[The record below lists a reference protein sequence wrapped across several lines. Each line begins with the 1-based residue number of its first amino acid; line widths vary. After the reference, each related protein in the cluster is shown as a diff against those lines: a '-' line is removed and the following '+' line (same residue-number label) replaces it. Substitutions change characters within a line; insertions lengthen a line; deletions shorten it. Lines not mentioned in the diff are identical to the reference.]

1 MADNKL
7 EQMLEKLVNND
18 RAGADE
24 LFHEFVIEKSRGIYE
39 KMLESDL
46 EDLDEVKDE
55 EVDESSDDEETN
67 ELQMKK

>member
-39 KMLESDL
+39 KMLENSL
-46 EDLDEVKDE
+46 
-55 EVDESSDDEETN
+55 
-67 ELQMKK
+67 MRARH